1 MTKDKKVQQI
11 AELKDLLSGSNVLYV
26 ADLEGMNASAT
37 SDFRRQAFKNNVQV
51 RIVKNTLLRKAMESI
66 EGRDYSE
73 MFPTLKGN
81 TAILISEGGST
92 PAKMIKEI
100 RKKAEKPVIKSAW
113 IEESVYVGDLVDEL
127 SSIKSK
133 EELLGEVIGLLQSP
147 IKNLLGALQS
157 GGNTISGLLKTLE
170 NK

>member
-11 AELKDLLSGSNVLYV
+11 AELKDLLSASNVVYV
-26 ADLEGMNASAT
+26 ADLEGMNASST
-37 SDFRRQAFKNNVQV
+37 SDFRRQAFKNKVQV
-51 RIVKNTLLRKAMESI
+51 RVVKNTLLRKAMESI

-73 MFPTLKGN
+73 MFDTLKGN
-81 TAILISEGGST
+81 TAILISETGNA
-92 PAKMIKEI
+92 PAKMIKDI
-100 RKKAEKPVIKSAW
+100 RKKSEKPVIKSAW

-133 EELLGEVIGLLQSP
+133 EELLGEVVTLLQSP

-157 GGNTISGLLKTLE
+157 GGNTLTGLLKTLE